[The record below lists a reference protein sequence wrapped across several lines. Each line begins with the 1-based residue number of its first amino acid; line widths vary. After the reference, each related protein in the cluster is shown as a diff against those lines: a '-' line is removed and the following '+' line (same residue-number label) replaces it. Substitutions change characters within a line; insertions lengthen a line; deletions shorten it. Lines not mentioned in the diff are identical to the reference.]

1 MHAPVNRSKKSLD
14 KFRYLVVEGP
24 IGAGKT
30 SLARRLAARL
40 SADLLLEQPQENPFL
55 ARFYDDM
62 PRYALPAQLFF
73 LFQRARLLE
82 PLAQLDLFARPAIA
96 DFLLDKD
103 PLFAR
108 ITLSADELALYQKIY
123 DALRPRSPAP
133 DLVVYLQAQPAILV
147 ERVRRRAAGYERGI
161 SEEYLALLAES
172 YARFFYHYD
181 AAPLLIVNSENL
193 NFVERDDDFELLV
206 TRLRSM
212 KSRREFFNLG

>member
-1 MHAPVNRSKKSLD
+1 VD

-30 SLARRLAARL
+30 SLARRLASRFT
-40 SADLLLEQPQENPFL
+40 ADLLLELPEENPFL
-55 ARFYDDM
+55 ARFYQDM
-62 PRYALPAQLFF
+62 ARFALPTQLFF

-82 PLAQLDLFARPAIA
+82 PLAQPDMFGRPVIG

-108 ITLSADELALYQKIY
+108 ITLSADEMALYQKIY
-123 DALRPRSPAP
+123 DALRPRAPSP
-133 DLVVYLQAQPAILV
+133 DLVVYLQAQPATLI
-147 ERVRRRAAGYERGI
+147 ERVRRRAKGYEKPV

-172 YARFFYHYD
+172 YARFFYHYN
-181 AAPLLIVNSENL
+181 ASPVLIVNSDNL
-193 NFVERDDDFELLV
+193 NFVERDADFELLV
-206 TRLRSM
+206 SRLRGM